1 MAHAKYSPSGASR
14 WIACPGSVNLEEGFP
29 DSSSEFADE
38 GSAAHFLASTALT
51 DGKNAKDYL
60 YKKIAVYNDRE
71 EFIGLQ
77 DKPEGARVFVVNPE
91 MIENVQVYLDLVRS
105 MPGDLYVEQKYL
117 ISHLTGEADAKGT
130 ADAVVIRD
138 GKITIVDLKYGRGV
152 KVEAEGNYQLG
163 MYAAAAIEHW
173 SFCEEFHSVELVIC
187 QPRINHVDHWE
198 TDLEW
203 IEMLT
208 RNVDLAVRRSQEANP
223 EFVPGDKQCKF
234 CKAKASCPAL
244 TNHVLRTITDDF
256 VDLEQDIKPQI
267 AAAKDRTVDN
277 VLLGNLMAS
286 LDLIEDWCKAI
297 RGRTEAEL
305 FAGKEVPGYKLVE
318 GRRGSRKWNDVDGV
332 EALMKSMRIK
342 TDVMYDKTLIS
353 PTTAEKLAKSGEIG
367 PRQWPQLQS
376 LISQSEGKPS
386 VAPIS
391 DKRRAI
397 SNTAEDDFDAMTDD
411 EALGILTG
419 GDLV

>member
-14 WIACPGSVNLEEGFP
+14 WIACPGSVSLEEGFP

-51 DGKNAKDYL
+51 EKNDAKHYINR
-60 YKKIAVYNDRE
+60 KIAVYNDRE
-71 EFIGLQ
+71 EWVQ
-77 DKPEGARVFVVNPE
+77 SDCPKDARIFTVNPE
-91 MIENVQVYLDLVRS
+91 MVENVQVYIDIVRYL
-105 MPGDLYVEQKYL
+105 PGDLYIEQKYG
-117 ISHLTGEADAKGT
+117 IGHLTGEADAKGT
-130 ADAVVIRD
+130 ADAVIIHE

-187 QPRINHVDHWE
+187 QPRINHLDIWD
-198 TDLEW
+198 TDIEW
-203 IEMLT
+203 IDMLT
-208 RNVDLAVRRSQEANP
+208 RNVDLAVRRSQESEP
-223 EFVPGDKQCKF
+223 EFVPGGKQCKF
-234 CKAKASCPAL
+234 CKAKAACPAL
-244 TNHVLRTITDDF
+244 TNHVMTVIADDF
-256 VDLEQDIKPQI
+256 VDIEKDIKPQI
-267 AAAKDRTVDN
+267 ANAKDRTVDN
-277 VLLGNLMAS
+277 ALLGNLMAS

-318 GRRGSRKWNDVDGV
+318 GRRGSRRWNDANGV
-332 EALMKSMRIK
+332 ETLMKSMRIK
-342 TDVMYDKTLIS
+342 TDVMYDRTLIS
-353 PTTAEKLAKSGEIG
+353 PTTAERLAKSGEIG
-367 PRQWPQLQS
+367 PRQWPQLKG

-386 VAPIS
+386 VAPAT

-397 SNTAEDDFDAMTDD
+397 SITAEDDFDAMTDD
-411 EALGILTG
+411 EALGILTE
-419 GDLV
+419 GDLI